1 MSTWHWIVVLIV
13 VLVVFGTKRLTS
25 GLGNSARD
33 VGKAINE
40 FKKGMSG
47 EETDKK
53 PQQTLSSDDSQS
65 TSADA
70 SQHQDDQAPR

>member
-40 FKKGMSG
+40 FKKGMNG
-47 EETDKK
+47 EEDDKK
-53 PQQTLSSDDSQS
+53 SPQSLPSDDSQR
-65 TSADA
+65 DNGNA
-70 SQHQDDQAPR
+70 SQQNDQSQR